1 MHAPAPVIHLFSFV
15 TMSGASSG
23 IGAGTALR
31 FAKLGAKLS
40 LTGRDEE
47 NLKKTAEECRKQ
59 PGCTEVVFIL
69 FLIYLVNRILYNTFQ
84 VKRQQTGILL
94 SYMTPF

>member
-1 MHAPAPVIHLFSFV
+1 MFSFV
-15 TMSGASSG
+15 MISGASSG

-47 NLKKTAEECRKQ
+47 SLKQTAEECQKQ
-59 PGCTEVVFIL
+59 PGFTEVIS
-69 FLIYLVNRILYNTFQ
+69 I
-84 VKRQQTGILL
+84 
-94 SYMTPF
+94 